1 MAISF
6 REQPWY
12 VQAFIYVL
20 LTAALILIAWYLPMS
35 PLNTQRARLAQLRT
49 ESESLQNEIRP
60 LEVMKRRHAEFRS
73 ELEALEQQLDAL
85 KAIVPE
91 EKEVDD
97 FIRMVQQTASSA
109 NVAIRRLTAKPVVP
123 RDYHVDMPFELE
135 VDGPYDSIQSFF
147 AQLGRLSRITNI
159 GDLDFQAITE
169 QRAKKF
175 QVRSGTT
182 VAGTLVVTTFYT
194 KGAEPP
200 APAKPGKAAKKGAAK
215 KAGKQ

>member
-1 MAISF
+1 M
-6 REQPWY
+6 
-12 VQAFIYVL
+12 
-20 LTAALILIAWYLPMS
+20 
-35 PLNTQRARLAQLRT
+35 
-49 ESESLQNEIRP
+49 
-60 LEVMKRRHAEFRS
+60 
-73 ELEALEQQLDAL
+73 
-85 KAIVPE
+85 PE

-159 GDLDFQAITE
+159 GDLDFQAITD